1 MFSAFDSIRIISL
14 PDRLDRRAEIGKE
27 MARVGL
33 AVDVGPVRM
42 FDAIRPAEAAGFP
55 SVGARGCYLSHLQVL
70 REALETGTK
79 HLMVFEDD
87 ALFTREIK
95 NAEALLGLC
104 MSDDWDFLYP
114 GHLMLPAIPGPLH
127 WIPKDDWLMCTH
139 AYAVNRRVL
148 KPLVAYLENALTQFA
163 QRRCAPEGGAS
174 PGAAGRAARCTQ
186 GKKLGSLEILQVV
199 ISAPPGE
206 TAIAPPGTCQA
217 LPGAAHG
224 PHLRTRRVSIPG
236 SPSVH
241 PCPIEGSCPA
251 A

>member
-139 AYAVNRRVL
+139 AYAVNQRVL
-148 KPLVAYLENALTQFA
+148 KPLVAYLEGALTRPVGHPDGGPMHLDAAYNYFMRDTPGVLTYRSSRSLVI
-163 QRRCAPEGGAS
+163 QRSSHSDVAPPKAVHRLVP
-174 PGAAGRAARCTQ
+174 PGALRVAR
-186 GKKLGSLEILQVV
+186 KAKNWVRSK
-199 ISAPPGE
+199 S
-206 TAIAPPGTCQA
+206 
-217 LPGAAHG
+217 
-224 PHLRTRRVSIPG
+224 SK
-236 SPSVH
+236 S
-241 PCPIEGSCPA
+241 
-251 A
+251 

>member
-14 PDRLDRRAEIGKE
+14 PDRLDRRAEISKE
-27 MARVGL
+27 MPRVGL
-33 AVDVGPVRM
+33 TVGVGPVRM

-95 NAEALLGLC
+95 TAGALLGLC

-139 AYAVNRRVL
+139 AYAVNQRVL
-148 KPLVAYLENALTQFA
+148 KPLVAYLEGALTRPVGHPDGGPMHLDAAYNYFMRDTPGVLTYRSSRSLVI
-163 QRRCAPEGGAS
+163 QRSSHSDVAPPKAVHRLVP
-174 PGAAGRAARCTQ
+174 PGALRVAR
-186 GKKLGSLEILQVV
+186 KAKNWVRSK
-199 ISAPPGE
+199 S
-206 TAIAPPGTCQA
+206 
-217 LPGAAHG
+217 
-224 PHLRTRRVSIPG
+224 SK
-236 SPSVH
+236 S
-241 PCPIEGSCPA
+241 
-251 A
+251 

>member
-14 PDRLDRRAEIGKE
+14 PDRLDRRAEIGKD

-139 AYAVNRRVL
+139 AYAVNQRVL
-148 KPLVAYLENALTQFA
+148 KPLVAYLEGALTRPVGHPDGGPMHLDAAYNYFMRDTPGVLTYRSSRSLVI
-163 QRRCAPEGGAS
+163 QRSSHSDVAPPKAVHRLVP
-174 PGAAGRAARCTQ
+174 PGALRVAR
-186 GKKLGSLEILQVV
+186 KAKNWVRSK
-199 ISAPPGE
+199 S
-206 TAIAPPGTCQA
+206 
-217 LPGAAHG
+217 
-224 PHLRTRRVSIPG
+224 SK
-236 SPSVH
+236 S
-241 PCPIEGSCPA
+241 
-251 A
+251 

>member
-95 NAEALLGLC
+95 NAGARLGLC

-139 AYAVNRRVL
+139 AYAVNQRVL
-148 KPLVAYLENALTQFA
+148 KPLVAYLEGALTRPVGHPDGGPMHLDAAYNYFMRDTPGVLTYRSSRSLVI
-163 QRRCAPEGGAS
+163 QRSSHSDVAPPKAVHRLVP
-174 PGAAGRAARCTQ
+174 PGALRVAR
-186 GKKLGSLEILQVV
+186 KAKNWVRSK
-199 ISAPPGE
+199 S
-206 TAIAPPGTCQA
+206 
-217 LPGAAHG
+217 
-224 PHLRTRRVSIPG
+224 SK
-236 SPSVH
+236 S
-241 PCPIEGSCPA
+241 
-251 A
+251 

>member
-14 PDRLDRRAEIGKE
+14 PDRLDRRAEISKE
-27 MARVGL
+27 MPRVGL
-33 AVDVGPVRM
+33 TVGVGPVRM
-42 FDAIRPAEAAGFP
+42 FDAIKPAEAAGFP

-70 REALETGTK
+70 REAIETGTK

-139 AYAVNRRVL
+139 AYAVNQRVL
-148 KPLVAYLENALTQFA
+148 KPLVAYLEGALTRPVGHPDGGPMHLDAAYNYFMRDTPGVLTYRSSRSLVI
-163 QRRCAPEGGAS
+163 QRRSHSDVAPPKAVHRLVP
-174 PGAAGRAARCTQ
+174 PGALRVAR
-186 GKKLGSLEILQVV
+186 KAKNWVRSK
-199 ISAPPGE
+199 S
-206 TAIAPPGTCQA
+206 
-217 LPGAAHG
+217 
-224 PHLRTRRVSIPG
+224 SK
-236 SPSVH
+236 S
-241 PCPIEGSCPA
+241 
-251 A
+251 

>member
-42 FDAIRPAEAAGFP
+42 FDAIRPAEAAGYP

-139 AYAVNRRVL
+139 AYAVNQRVL
-148 KPLVAYLENALTQFA
+148 KPLVAYLEGALTRPVGHPDGGPMHLDAAYNYFMRDTPGVLTYRSSRSLVI
-163 QRRCAPEGGAS
+163 QRSSHSDVAPPKAVHRLVP
-174 PGAAGRAARCTQ
+174 PGALRVAR
-186 GKKLGSLEILQVV
+186 KAKNWVRSK
-199 ISAPPGE
+199 S
-206 TAIAPPGTCQA
+206 
-217 LPGAAHG
+217 
-224 PHLRTRRVSIPG
+224 SK
-236 SPSVH
+236 S
-241 PCPIEGSCPA
+241 
-251 A
+251 

>member
-148 KPLVAYLENALTQFA
+148 KPLVAYLENALTRPVGHPDGGPMHLDAAYNYFMRDTPGVLTYRSSRSLVI
-163 QRRCAPEGGAS
+163 QRSSHSDVAPPKAVHRLVP
-174 PGAAGRAARCTQ
+174 PGALRVAR
-186 GKKLGSLEILQVV
+186 KAKNWVRSK
-199 ISAPPGE
+199 S
-206 TAIAPPGTCQA
+206 
-217 LPGAAHG
+217 
-224 PHLRTRRVSIPG
+224 SK
-236 SPSVH
+236 S
-241 PCPIEGSCPA
+241 
-251 A
+251 

>member
-70 REALETGTK
+70 REALEEGTR

-87 ALFTREIK
+87 ALFTREIR
-95 NAEALLGLC
+95 NADALLDLC
-104 MSDDWDFLYP
+104 KGDDWDFLYP

-139 AYAVNRRVL
+139 AYAVNQRVL
-148 KPLVAYLENALTQFA
+148 KPLVAYLEGALDRPVGHTDGGPMHVDAAYNYFMRDHPGVLTYRSSRSLVI
-163 QRRCAPEGGAS
+163 QRSSHSDVAPPKAVHRLVP
-174 PGAAGRAARCTQ
+174 PGALRVAR
-186 GKKLGSLEILQVV
+186 KAKNWVRSK
-199 ISAPPGE
+199 S
-206 TAIAPPGTCQA
+206 
-217 LPGAAHG
+217 
-224 PHLRTRRVSIPG
+224 SK
-236 SPSVH
+236 S
-241 PCPIEGSCPA
+241 
-251 A
+251 